1 MRGPKLNEGATV
13 ATLASGQRHGTK
25 ATAKYIHSSAYKARA
40 VLDLIRGLDVRRAD
54 EVLQFTDRGIATD
67 VRKVLA
73 SAVANSTN
81 PNNAGS
87 YIGDADELFVIACF
101 ADEGPTLR
109 RFAPRARGRATRI
122 RKRTCHITVVVA
134 RMSDQRLAV
143 AQARAEGVSATAAAS
158 RRARVERSR
167 QRAQAAK
174 KAASGPK
181 SAGATDAE
189 AVEMDEDDAVE
200 ETTVETVD
208 LETIAGVH
216 SMDAVEGER
225 VDEVAAAEGS
235 ASDEAD
241 AARGGSAADDEP
253 AIETGFEVGEW
264 EGSIVADE
272 DGNGPESHPIKGNK
286 DSMLY
291 HTPDSRYYKIT
302 KAEVWF
308 DTEEHAEAAGF
319 NKPGSGQAAEGSAS
333 DEAESTMRTEG
344 DEGPST
350 AAEGSASDEAES
362 TRRTEGRDAI
372 RDHRRRGKRQRRG
385 GVRRGEP

>member
-13 ATLASGQRHGTK
+13 ATLANGERHGTK
-25 ATAKYIHSSAYKARA
+25 ATAKYVRSSAYKARA
-40 VLDLIRGLDVRRAD
+40 VLDLIRDLDVRRAD
-54 EVLQFTDRGIATD
+54 EVLQFTERGIATD

-73 SAVANSTN
+73 SAVANATN

-87 YIGDADELFVIACF
+87 YIADADELFVLACF

-134 RMSDQRLAV
+134 RMSDRRLAV
-143 AQARAEGVSATAAAS
+143 AQARSEGVSATAAAG

-174 KAASGPK
+174 SAADSKAGGPK
-181 SAGATDAE
+181 SKAGEEQVSEPVEDMTVADVLDTDN
-189 AVEMDEDDAVE
+189 VES
-200 ETTVETVD
+200 
-208 LETIAGVH
+208 IAGVH
-216 SMDAVEGER
+216 SQDAVEGEPIEDDATGEVEPAEASAVEASA
-225 VDEVAAAEGS
+225 VDETS
-235 ASDEAD
+235 
-241 AARGGSAADDEP
+241 
-253 AIETGFEVGEW
+253 GFAPGEW
-264 EGSIVADE
+264 DGSVVADE
-272 DGNGPESHPIKGNK
+272 DGNGPDTHPIKGNK

-319 NKPGSGQAAEGSAS
+319 GKPGSQQA
-333 DEAESTMRTEG
+333 DEE
-344 DEGPST
+344 D
-350 AAEGSASDEAES
+350 
-362 TRRTEGRDAI
+362 
-372 RDHRRRGKRQRRG
+372 QN
-385 GVRRGEP
+385 